1 MSENIDER
9 YWGSFSPELSEP
21 PHGKIAL
28 TVDGAPQEYVA
39 DLDVLPHP
47 DDPTLFSVTL
57 IVSDLQSSHWAT
69 HLQIHI
75 RVPGELLG
83 RIGASRGCSSPPPP
97 YVLHLPSTVFGLPF
111 FPVQLG

>member
-1 MSENIDER
+1 MSENIDEI

-21 PHGKIAL
+21 PHGKITL
-28 TVDGAPQEYVA
+28 VVDGAPQEYVA

-57 IVSDLQSSHWAT
+57 IVSDIQTDHRAT
-69 HLQIHI
+69 HETILVRIPKEALPHI
-75 RVPGELLG
+75 RATPKGDSQ
-83 RIGASRGCSSPPPP
+83 RHP
-97 YVLHLPSTVFGLPF
+97 YVLHLPSTFFGLPL